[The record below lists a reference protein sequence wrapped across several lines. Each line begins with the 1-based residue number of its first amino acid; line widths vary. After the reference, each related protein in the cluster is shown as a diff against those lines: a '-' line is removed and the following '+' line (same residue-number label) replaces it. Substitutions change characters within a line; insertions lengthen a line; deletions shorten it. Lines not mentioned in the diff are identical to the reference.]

1 MRKYFLISLCFVF
14 MFVACSKDE
23 PIEDD
28 FAVKGFKQ
36 GEEIVLHSVNG
47 AKLTL
52 IRAKKGFYLKNNPKK
67 ILMMDFFG
75 TFCSPCKE
83 EAALLNHFYQKN
95 KAKMQLIGLT
105 HFENVKDDVVKRFAY
120 DFSAYYFLSNMKI
133 NERIIAQVLKD
144 IDYKSMEQLPFK
156 VVLKDGVYQTLSDYW
171 DKNNKAGVK
180 FYLGK
185 IPISFI
191 QADLDRIESAKD

>member
-1 MRKYFLISLCFVF
+1 MLVF
-14 MFVACSKDE
+14 IACSKEE

-28 FAVKGFKQ
+28 FAIKEFKP
-36 GEEIVLHSVNG
+36 GEEIVLKSVNG

-52 IRAKKGFYLKNNPKK
+52 IRSKKGFYLKEAPKK
-67 ILMMDFFG
+67 ILMLDFFG

-83 EAALLNHFYQKN
+83 EAALLNHLYQSN

-171 DKNNKAGVK
+171 DKSDTKGVK

-185 IPISFI
+185 IPTSFM
-191 QADLDRIESAKD
+191 QKDLDRIESAKN